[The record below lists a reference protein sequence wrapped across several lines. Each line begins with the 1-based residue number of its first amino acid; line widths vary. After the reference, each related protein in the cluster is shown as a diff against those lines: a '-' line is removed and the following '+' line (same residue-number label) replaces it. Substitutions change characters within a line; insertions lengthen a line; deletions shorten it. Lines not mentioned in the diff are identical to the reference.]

1 MWTPSQVNE
10 LTLPQLLVLAE
21 ESPSS
26 EEAKRLKE
34 LDMKHGVRRRSKNG

>member
-1 MWTPSQVNE
+1 VNE
-10 LTLPQLLVLAE
+10 LTLPQLLVLASSSE
-21 ESPSS
+21 EALAPS